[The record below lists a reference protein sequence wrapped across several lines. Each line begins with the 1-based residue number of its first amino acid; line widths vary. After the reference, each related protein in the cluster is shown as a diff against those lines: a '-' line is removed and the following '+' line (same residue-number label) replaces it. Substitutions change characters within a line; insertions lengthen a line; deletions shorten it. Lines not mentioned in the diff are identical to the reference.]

1 MENVREFEVGPNER
15 GETHSARKNS
25 SSLFLEN
32 ENSADTILN
41 FQNLILLILKAVT
54 TKCILTILFLKFA
67 PLVT

>member
-1 MENVREFEVGPNER
+1 MENVRECEVGPHER
-15 GETHSARKNS
+15 GETHSAGKNS

-54 TKCILTILFLKFA
+54 TKCILTILFLKFL